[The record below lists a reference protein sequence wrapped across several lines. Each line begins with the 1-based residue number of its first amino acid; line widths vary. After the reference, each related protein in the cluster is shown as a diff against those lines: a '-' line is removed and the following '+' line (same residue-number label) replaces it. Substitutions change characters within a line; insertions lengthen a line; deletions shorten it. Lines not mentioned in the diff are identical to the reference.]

1 LAIGTQTS
9 DSIYQKYVTE
19 FQDTLK
25 SDLEDIKSR
34 KNFHNLTGF
43 DHYNYHSV
51 DEIFD
56 YINQVSK

>member
-1 LAIGTQTS
+1 MTIGTPIS
-9 DSIYQKYVTE
+9 DSVYQKYVTE

-51 DEIFD
+51 DEIIY

>member
-1 LAIGTQTS
+1 M
-9 DSIYQKYVTE
+9 YQKYVTE

-25 SDLEDIKSR
+25 IDLEDIRSR
-34 KNFHNLTGF
+34 TNFHNLTGF

-51 DEIFD
+51 DEILD

>member
-1 LAIGTQTS
+1 MTIGTQTY

-19 FQDTLK
+19 FQDTYK

-34 KNFHNLTGF
+34 KIFYNLTGF

-51 DEIFD
+51 DEILD